1 MQNKVNLKRLQ
12 KRNFNHGELTDLKI
26 NDIFTYLSIDEKTN
40 NEVAEEFDNATFDS
54 DFENEYFGDIDEENV
69 IHDSEDENGEDFE
82 EKEMIEEDLCEE
94 QILFGNEFFN
104 MESSTMSTRDYDE
117 IIDHRNDLH
126 LPADKYRNS
135 KKSMTDI
142 QDGHVYTNILHS
154 LENERQSKFIS
165 LTCNIDGAAVY
176 TSSEQSMWTFTACIN
191 ELKRTIRFSIEN
203 IIDKK
208 THSCGY
214 AGESEFTSLAFVDRG
229 TSFMSDTLHTIY
241 HGAFKKLLLLWTESS
256 NKQPW
261 SIARFLPLINLD
273 LQNIRYPSTTTRAP
287 RTFGICIGESRNI
300 SPENINE
307 MELLLSSFVDNFPY
321 PERYIVQNIHSVKH
335 FATTAKDFGPLFNY
349 STFNF
354 ENIIGYL
361 SASVHGTKRLD
372 SELLTNLQLFQQT
385 YFASKTHCSSSNLS
399 TFIEYLET
407 KKNHCRQQQISS
419 EYVSKDDLEL
429 LYTSI
434 PKESTVKTMKSSKA

>member
-287 RTFGICIGESRNI
+287 RI
-300 SPENINE
+300 
-307 MELLLSSFVDNFPY
+307 
-321 PERYIVQNIHSVKH
+321 KH

-434 PKESTVKTMKSSKA
+434 PKESTVKTMKS

>member
-1 MQNKVNLKRLQ
+1 
-12 KRNFNHGELTDLKI
+12 
-26 NDIFTYLSIDEKTN
+26 
-40 NEVAEEFDNATFDS
+40 AEEFDNATFDS

-94 QILFGNEFFN
+94 QILFGSEFLN

-203 IIDKK
+203 IIG
-208 THSCGY
+208 C
-214 AGESEFTSLAFVDRG
+214 
-229 TSFMSDTLHTIY
+229 
-241 HGAFKKLLLLWTESS
+241 
-256 NKQPW
+256 
-261 SIARFLPLINLD
+261 
-273 LQNIRYPSTTTRAP
+273 TTPAK
-287 RTFGICIGESRNI
+287 
-300 SPENINE
+300 
-307 MELLLSSFVDNFPY
+307 
-321 PERYIVQNIHSVKH
+321 IH
-335 FATTAKDFGPLFNY
+335 AT
-349 STFNF
+349 
-354 ENIIGYL
+354 
-361 SASVHGTKRLD
+361 
-372 SELLTNLQLFQQT
+372 
-385 YFASKTHCSSSNLS
+385 
-399 TFIEYLET
+399 
-407 KKNHCRQQQISS
+407 
-419 EYVSKDDLEL
+419 
-429 LYTSI
+429 
-434 PKESTVKTMKSSKA
+434 

>member
-1 MQNKVNLKRLQ
+1 MPTYSKRSSRSKLHCISWGQNAKKLGLSRDELNKILTTKPGITRVARALFQQIVPKELLQVDHWNDLDPYVLLKEKILIKFMERYYGPLQMRPRVTFIQRQERVKRKNCAHWTAHKCQISLKRMQNKVNLKRLQ

-40 NEVAEEFDNATFDS
+40 NEVAEEFDSATFDS

-203 IIDKK
+203 IIVLAISVGRKK
-208 THSCGY
+208 
-214 AGESEFTSLAFVDRG
+214 
-229 TSFMSDTLHTIY
+229 
-241 HGAFKKLLLLWTESS
+241 
-256 NKQPW
+256 
-261 SIARFLPLINLD
+261 
-273 LQNIRYPSTTTRAP
+273 PSR
-287 RTFGICIGESRNI
+287 
-300 SPENINE
+300 
-307 MELLLSSFVDNFPY
+307 
-321 PERYIVQNIHSVKH
+321 
-335 FATTAKDFGPLFNY
+335 
-349 STFNF
+349 
-354 ENIIGYL
+354 II
-361 SASVHGTKRLD
+361 
-372 SELLTNLQLFQQT
+372 
-385 YFASKTHCSSSNLS
+385 
-399 TFIEYLET
+399 
-407 KKNHCRQQQISS
+407 
-419 EYVSKDDLEL
+419 
-429 LYTSI
+429 
-434 PKESTVKTMKSSKA
+434 M

>member
-1 MQNKVNLKRLQ
+1 MRSNDRWHEISHALQN
-12 KRNFNHGELTDLKI
+12 
-26 NDIFTYLSIDEKTN
+26 
-40 NEVAEEFDNATFDS
+40 
-54 DFENEYFGDIDEENV
+54 
-69 IHDSEDENGEDFE
+69 
-82 EKEMIEEDLCEE
+82 
-94 QILFGNEFFN
+94 
-104 MESSTMSTRDYDE
+104 
-117 IIDHRNDLH
+117 
-126 LPADKYRNS
+126 
-135 KKSMTDI
+135 
-142 QDGHVYTNILHS
+142 GHV
-154 LENERQSKFIS
+154 F
-165 LTCNIDGAAVY
+165 
-176 TSSEQSMWTFTACIN
+176 FT
-191 ELKRTIRFSIEN
+191 E
-203 IIDKK
+203 DKK
-208 THSCGY
+208 THSFGY
-214 AGESEFTSLAFVDRG
+214 VGESEFTSLAFVDRG
-229 TSFMSDTLHTIY
+229 TSFMSDTLYTIY

-287 RTFGICIGESRNI
+287 RI
-300 SPENINE
+300 
-307 MELLLSSFVDNFPY
+307 
-321 PERYIVQNIHSVKH
+321 KH

-434 PKESTVKTMKSSKA
+434 PKESTVKTMKS